1 MNIEHH
7 PTDEMLAAF
16 TAGTLDHGQ
25 HIAVATHL
33 AACRQCRS
41 FVRSMEQVGG
51 ALLTELPPAAMSNRA
66 LADAEARLSES
77 ARPSVMHAPPI
88 LAETEIPGLP
98 NFVRHYRFGAW
109 KWIAPSVHLRPI
121 ELPYASGT
129 RVFLLRAGPGTKMLQ
144 HTHTGIEMT
153 CVLSGAFRQDG
164 AHYGP
169 GDFDLGDESIDH
181 RPLVEQGQ
189 DCICLVAMQ
198 GELRLKGLVGRIV
211 QPFVRL

>member
-1 MNIEHH
+1 MSIEHH
-7 PTDEMLAAF
+7 PPDEMLAAF
-16 TAGTLDHGQ
+16 SAGTLDHGQ
-25 HIAVATHL
+25 HVAVATHL
-33 AACRQCRS
+33 VACRQCRS

-51 ALLTELPPAAMSNRA
+51 AVLTELPPAAMSNRA
-66 LADAEARLSES
+66 LTDAEARLNES
-77 ARPSVMHAPPI
+77 ARPSVAYAGPV

-98 NFVRHYRFGAW
+98 KFVRHYRFGTW

-121 ELPYASGT
+121 ELPYTSGT
-129 RVFLLRAGPGTKMLQ
+129 RVFLLRAGPGTKMLP

-153 CVLSGAFRQDG
+153 CVLAGAFSQDG
-164 AHYGP
+164 AHYGA

-198 GELRLKGLVGRIV
+198 GELRLKGLVGRMM